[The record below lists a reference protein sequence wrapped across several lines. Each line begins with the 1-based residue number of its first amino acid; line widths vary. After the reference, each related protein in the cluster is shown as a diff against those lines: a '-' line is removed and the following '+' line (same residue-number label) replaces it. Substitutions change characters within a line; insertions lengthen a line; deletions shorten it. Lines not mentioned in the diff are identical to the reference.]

1 MTDRIVSVCPDVVV
15 RVWQSVALLS
25 TPLFRFKPVY
35 RHLHRTFL
43 LGNIKM
49 PIIEAAFIDNN

>member
-25 TPLFRFKPVY
+25 APLFGFKPVY
-35 RHLHRTFL
+35 RHLHRTFRQ
-43 LGNIKM
+43 GNTKK
-49 PIIEAAFIDNN
+49 PIIEAAFIDDN